1 MTRERAYEILASY
14 GADAARWPAD
24 ERAALLA
31 LAAADPEVA
40 RALAAEQSLD
50 AMLVGWARDVPPRQF
65 DPAALLPAPA
75 ATASGGRRG
84 MVRWAAGAAVAA
96 SLALA
101 LIGLPPGGGQV
112 EQAQE
117 TVVATAL
124 PADET
129 VELEEGFAMFFTPT
143 ADEEDVI

>member
-40 RALAAEQSLD
+40 SALAAEQPLD
-50 AMLVGWARDVPPRQF
+50 AMLAGWARDVPARQF

-75 ATASGGRRG
+75 VTATGGGRG
-84 MVRWAAGAAVAA
+84 VMRWVAGAAVAA

-101 LIGLPPGGGQV
+101 LIGLPQGSGQL
-112 EQAQE
+112 
-117 TVVATAL
+117 ATSNDNLAAASL
-124 PADET
+124 PAEET
-129 VELEEGFAMFFTPT
+129 VEFEDGFAMFFTPT